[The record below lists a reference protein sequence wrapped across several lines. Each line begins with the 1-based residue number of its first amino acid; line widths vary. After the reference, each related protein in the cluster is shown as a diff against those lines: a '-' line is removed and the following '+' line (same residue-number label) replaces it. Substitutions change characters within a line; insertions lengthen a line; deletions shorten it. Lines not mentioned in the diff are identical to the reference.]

1 MRGARSDV
9 VENTALLENYLS
21 QHPELQLAA
30 VCTCGA
36 TFPARTIAGHIGGS
50 NRGWTIKAG
59 FKARHAVDG
68 YTVMGA

>member
-1 MRGARSDV
+1 MRGVKSDV
-9 VENTALLENYLS
+9 VENTALLEAYLVK
-21 QHPELQLAA
+21 HPELQLAA

-36 TFPARTIAGHIGGS
+36 TFPAGSIGGHISGS
-50 NRGWTIKAG
+50 NRKWTIKAG